1 MTLTVLSVCF
11 PLSAS
16 DFVRTDNGVK
26 AEIGDMKMS
35 VTFYTPA
42 TVRIEKQSGDSRKPA
57 ESYSVI
63 STPDKVRLTSGESS
77 GRFVLKSDRIR
88 IEIDKSTG
96 LVSFY
101 TDKGRLL
108 TAEKDPAE
116 FRPVSYSGQPT
127 LAVEQSF
134 SIDSDEAVYGL
145 GNLEH
150 GNLSQRGLT
159 RALFPSNIED
169 GIPLMQTSKGYG
181 IFWDNYSSTTFSDKG
196 DRFLFFSEIG
206 PDIDYY
212 FMYGGDSDGVIA

>member
-101 TDKGRLL
+101 TCLL
-108 TAEKDPAE
+108 YT
-116 FRPVSYSGQPT
+116 
-127 LAVEQSF
+127 
-134 SIDSDEAVYGL
+134 SDAADE
-145 GNLEH
+145 
-150 GNLSQRGLT
+150 
-159 RALFPSNIED
+159 
-169 GIPLMQTSKGYG
+169 
-181 IFWDNYSSTTFSDKG
+181 
-196 DRFLFFSEIG
+196 
-206 PDIDYY
+206 
-212 FMYGGDSDGVIA
+212 